1 MSQTTRRPHR
11 GLLLTTRALVILLA
25 AAAFAL
31 SYSALRDLAVGA
43 GINPDLAWM
52 WPLIVDGLIVV
63 ATLATYA
70 LEDRGAR
77 LLWYPW
83 GTFIL
88 FAALSIAGNAMH
100 SMSNPD
106 ITVPPLVAAGVSAV
120 PAVALLIGSHLVFII
135 QRGLARSSVTPT
147 QGEGRDGAE
156 APAVDAHSPEGE
168 GGTATTRAAAE
179 GTTTTATKLRA
190 VERAVP
196 GESELV
202 DQLRELVGR
211 GGEVTATAIA
221 ELEGCSDRTGRRRLA
236 QLRETHPE
244 LFEQEERAS

>member
-1 MSQTTRRPHR
+1 MSQTMRRPHR

-106 ITVPPLVAAGVSAV
+106 ITVAPIVAAGVSAV

-135 QRGLARSSVTPT
+135 QRGLARSVETS
-147 QGEGRDGAE
+147 AE
-156 APAVDAHSPEGE
+156 REAAAAAPAERGSDSEDDHDAPAVADNPAV
-168 GGTATTRAAAE
+168 AAA
-179 GTTTTATKLRA
+179 GTKLRA
-190 VERAVP
+190 VERGVP
-196 GESELV
+196 GESDLV
-202 DQLRELVGR
+202 AQLRELVDG

-221 ELEGCSDRTGRRRLA
+221 ELERCSERTGRRRLA
-236 QLRETHPE
+236 QLRESHPE
-244 LFEQEERAS
+244 LFEQEVRAS